1 MPKYKYTPIKHSG
14 FLRGNPEFTFA
25 GTFHEGA
32 QKALAVA
39 SALTLGLIPED
50 EYDEWDILFKT
61 ESKQPPKYTQVMEN
75 PTIDCYLVL
84 RTEIDPREE
93 AIEKAYG

>member
-1 MPKYKYTPIKHSG
+1 MPKYKYTPIKY
-14 FLRGNPEFTFA
+14 FERLRGNPEFTFA

-32 QKALAVA
+32 QKALALA

-50 EYDEWDILFKT
+50 EYAEWNILFKT
-61 ESKQPPKYTQVMEN
+61 EMMQPSKYTQAMEN
-75 PTIDCYLVL
+75 PTIECYLVL